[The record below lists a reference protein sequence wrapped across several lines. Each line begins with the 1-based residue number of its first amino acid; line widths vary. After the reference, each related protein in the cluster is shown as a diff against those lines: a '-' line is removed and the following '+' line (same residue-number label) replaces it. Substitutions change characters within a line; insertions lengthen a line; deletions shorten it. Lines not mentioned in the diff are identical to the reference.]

1 MSNQLEWDRR
11 SMNSGPDEDSV
22 SMRIMLNG
30 REQDIGSGTTIADL
44 IVAQGLAG
52 KRVAIEVN
60 REIVPRGD
68 YSVRALAADDRVEV
82 VHAIGGG

>member
-1 MSNQLEWDRR
+1 MKI
-11 SMNSGPDEDSV
+11 V
-22 SMRIMLNG
+22 LNG
-30 REQDIGSGTTIADL
+30 REQDIERGATIADL
-44 IVAQGLAG
+44 IEAAGLAG

-68 YSVRALAADDRVEV
+68 YSVRALAADDHVEV

>member
-1 MSNQLEWDRR
+1 MKI
-11 SMNSGPDEDSV
+11 V
-22 SMRIMLNG
+22 LNG
-30 REQDIGSGTTIADL
+30 REQHIDDGTTLADL
-44 IVAQGLAG
+44 VSRAGLAG

-68 YSVRALAADDRVEV
+68 YASRSLAADDRIEV